1 MFVRR
6 MKKEKKIRK
15 FFRKIQRAFFFFSR
29 FGSVDPTEKYSD
41 SVQVYKH
48 VFFYI
53 FLFEEVNI

>member
-1 MFVRR
+1 